1 VVFFVL
7 ILHIHRK
14 IKLTSKAPHI
24 IIRSHFSMIRL
35 YKYIFTKKGE
45 QCCGNLSA
53 QKMTE
58 LGNIILAPSSC
69 NEVQEET
76 IQEFLCL
83 SNFTV
88 LNKTIKFSSKQQLSC
103 FGECLS

>member
-1 VVFFVL
+1 MVFFVL
-7 ILHIHRK
+7 ILHFFLISIHRK

-35 YKYIFTKKGE
+35 YEYIFTKKGE

-76 IQEFLCL
+76 I
-83 SNFTV
+83 
-88 LNKTIKFSSKQQLSC
+88 
-103 FGECLS
+103 